1 MQNTSDQILWWKK
14 SFSRC
19 PSAAPV
25 LWGKFL
31 KESLLFIDHPSPLH
45 TLPIFGP
52 YHLPYMTRIWNF
64 IFKNICLLTEPLVLK
79 CFTKFTKYYSIN
91 KYFVRKR
98 RDSYSQTTIS
108 CLASTRDLGEDTARS
123 HNFHNA
129 NLGGKNNLNY
139 NYTMPDQLKVT
150 FQQEAISSKH
160 FRSSVL
166 RTSHDTR
173 CCNYSI
179 FDTLLFPLRISFKA
193 VESIIFNLI
202 PHKDWI

>member
-1 MQNTSDQILWWKK
+1 MLYKIETSNQSVSYD
-14 SFSRC
+14 
-19 PSAAPV
+19 
-25 LWGKFL
+25 G
-31 KESLLFIDHPSPLH
+31 
-45 TLPIFGP
+45 T
-52 YHLPYMTRIWNF
+52 
-64 IFKNICLLTEPLVLK
+64 
-79 CFTKFTKYYSIN
+79 N

-150 FQQEAISSKH
+150 FQQKAISSKH

-193 VESIIFNLI
+193 VESIIFDLI
-202 PHKDWI
+202 PHKD